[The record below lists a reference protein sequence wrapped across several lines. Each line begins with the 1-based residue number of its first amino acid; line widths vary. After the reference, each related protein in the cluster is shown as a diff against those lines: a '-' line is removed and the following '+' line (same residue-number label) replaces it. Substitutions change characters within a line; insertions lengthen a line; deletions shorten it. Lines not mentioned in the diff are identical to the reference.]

1 MIGMKNAP
9 DFEAVFRASPYPYLL
24 LDREMCIVAA
34 NPAYLQITGR
44 SLAEIAGRYL
54 FDAFPPNADDPE
66 STNVA
71 DVRASIER
79 VIRTRQADQTIF
91 LRYSIRR
98 ADGGFEERY
107 WSTVHSPVFGDDGE
121 VAYVAQNSLDVTEL
135 YSYDR
140 HSRTIAPEPGRAFEE
155 HADVAG
161 QARSHAAMQRAVNF
175 ERTYLRNL
183 FNQAPG
189 FVAVLS
195 GPRHVFEMANEA
207 YYQLVGHRSIIGM
220 PVMEALPELAG
231 QGFQQLLD
239 GVYRDGKPFVG
250 RGLHVFLQ
258 RAPGGPMVEAYVDV
272 LYQPLFGQDGAVH
285 GVFVQGHDVSEA
297 HAAQLA
303 KRESEE
309 RLAEGLLAA
318 RVAVWEWDV
327 ASGALVMSDSAA
339 QIFGI
344 QPTRLEDVHTNMPAE
359 DRLRVIEAHARAL
372 AGSGSYAE
380 VVRFTRPDNGRT
392 IWIEVRGRVLPAAEG
407 DPVTLR
413 GVAIDVTERIQAE
426 ENLRDAHTRKD
437 EFLAMLAHELRNP
450 LAPIASAA
458 QLLRH
463 GTLDTGRRSEALDI
477 VARQVRHMAEL
488 LDDLIDVSRLTRG
501 LVAIE
506 RAPCALEAIVRDALD
521 QVRPMAE
528 ARCQHIGSELPP
540 QPVTIYADHKR
551 MVQVLSNLLGNAS
564 KYTPSG
570 GRILLEVAVRDSSVL
585 LRVRD
590 DGIGIPAELLPR
602 VFDLFTQ
609 GERSA
614 DRNQGGLGVGLAVV
628 RTLVEQHGGE
638 VLAASD
644 GPGKGS
650 TFTVVLPLLHEQEQA
665 APAALP
671 VPAEKASAGRHVLVV
686 DDNED
691 AAQTLAMLLQAE
703 GYQVAV
709 ETGST
714 EALARAA
721 AEPPDVCL
729 LDIGLPGLDGFQLA
743 RRLRAMPATA
753 QTRLVAVT
761 GYGRDSDRQLA
772 REAGFDHHLVKPVD
786 FDKLLGLLSGTS
798 A

>member
-1 MIGMKNAP
+1 MKNAP

-24 LDREMCIVAA
+24 LDRDMAIVTA

-44 SLAEIAGRYL
+44 SLAEIAGRHI
-54 FDAFPPNADDPE
+54 FDAFPPNEADPE

-71 DVRASIER
+71 EVRASIER
-79 VIRTRQADQTIF
+79 VIRTRQADQAIF
-91 LRYSIRR
+91 LRYSIPR
-98 ADGGFEERY
+98 AGGGFDERY

-121 VAYVAQNSLDVTEL
+121 VAYVVQNSLDVTEF

-140 HSRTIAPEPGRAFEE
+140 YSRTVSPEPGRALDE
-155 HADVAG
+155 HADVPA

-207 YYQLVGHRSIIGM
+207 YYQLVGHRPIIGL
-220 PVMEALPELAG
+220 PVMQALPELEG
-231 QGFQQLLD
+231 QGFEQLLD

-272 LYQPLFGQDGAVH
+272 LYQPLFGQDGSVH
-285 GVFVQGHDVSEA
+285 GVFVQGHDVTEA

-309 RLAEGLLAA
+309 RLAEGLAAA
-318 RVAVWEWDV
+318 RLAVWDWEV
-327 ASGALVMSDSAA
+327 ESGRMVMSDSAA
-339 QIFGI
+339 QIFGV
-344 QPTRLEDVHTNMPAE
+344 QPTRLEDVHTNMPPE
-359 DRLRVIEAHARAL
+359 DRLRVLDAHARAL
-372 AGSGSYAE
+372 AVSGSYAE
-380 VVRFTRPDNGRT
+380 LVRFTRPDNGRT
-392 IWIEVRGRVLPAAEG
+392 IWVEVRGRVLPPAEG
-407 DPVTLR
+407 RPLTLR
-413 GVAIDVTERIQAE
+413 GVAMDVTERIRAE
-426 ENLRDAHTRKD
+426 EDLRDAHTRKD

-463 GTLDTGRRSEALDI
+463 GTLDPERRGQALDI

-506 RAPCALEAIVRDALD
+506 RAPCGLDAIVRDALE
-521 QVRPMAE
+521 QVRPIAE
-528 ARCQHIGSELPP
+528 ARCQSLASELPA
-540 QPVTIYADHKR
+540 QPVTIFADHKR

-564 KYTPSG
+564 KYTPAG
-570 GRILLEVAVRDSSVL
+570 GSIRLEVAVRDKSVL

-614 DRNQGGLGVGLAVV
+614 DRAQGGLGVGLAVV

-650 TFTVVLPLLHEQEQA
+650 TFTVVLPLLQDHAQPAPAPLVEPEPA
-665 APAALP
+665 APG
-671 VPAEKASAGRHVLVV
+671 SGRHVLVV

-691 AAQTLAMLLQAE
+691 AAHTLAMLLQAE
-703 GYQVAV
+703 GYRVAV

-721 AEPPDVCL
+721 AEPPDVAL
-729 LDIGLPGLDGFQLA
+729 LDIGLPGVDGFQLA
-743 RRLRAMPATA
+743 KRLRAMPATA
-753 QTRLVAVT
+753 RTRLVAVT
-761 GYGRDSDRQLA
+761 GYGRDSDRELA

-786 FDKLLGLLSGTS
+786 FGALLGLLSGS
-798 A
+798 GQ